1 MERKPSILI
10 VDDNPTNIQV
20 ASSLLEKN
28 GYDTEYALESEAAF
42 AWLNKTSFDLI
53 LLDVM
58 IPGLDGFEIC
68 RMIKQNPNWN
78 KIPIIFVTARVDRE
92 SVVKGFDSGG
102 EDYLT
107 KPFNSME
114 LLARV
119 RLHIELKRSREE
131 LIDLNH
137 RLKDT
142 VSIQAQEIDASTQ
155 DLIEINRQLTQS
167 NEELKRIEIAKQNFF
182 KVLGNEVG
190 NSLHDIT
197 GMLQVIKYRV
207 DSKKVAQLVDRID
220 HTMLKLETFVNT
232 ALRITE
238 LQLAGKSIKYERL
251 EINKLIGFSMF
262 QLDEKIRR
270 KQIQII
276 NDMADQ
282 YFFVAG
288 ESQLIKACLI
298 IVFDFFLERNEINS
312 VIKIDL
318 IKQLNGIVIEI
329 SDQGNALTE
338 SEQELIFD
346 FYNVGNQSL
355 SLAKIIA
362 EAHSGEMSIAN
373 HHDKGIVLTMG
384 LHTMSNI
391 QDHATETNI

>member
-1 MERKPSILI
+1 MEKKGNILI

-28 GYDTEYALESEAAF
+28 GYDTEYALESQSAF
-42 AWLNKTSFDLI
+42 AWLNKMSFDLI

-68 RMIKQNPNWN
+68 RIIKENPNWN

-102 EDYLT
+102 EDYIT
-107 KPFNSME
+107 KPFNSLE

-142 VSIQAQEIDASTQ
+142 VSIQEQEITASSQ
-155 DLIEINRQLTQS
+155 DLIAINRELSKS

-238 LQLAGKSIKYERL
+238 LQLAGKSIKYERI

-270 KQIQII
+270 KQIRII
-276 NDMADQ
+276 NDMSDQ
-282 YFFVAG
+282 FFFIAG

-298 IVFDFFLERNEINS
+298 IIFDFFLERNEINS

-318 IKQLNGIVIEI
+318 TKQLNGIVIEV
-329 SDQGNALTE
+329 SDEGNPLTDT
-338 SEQELIFD
+338 EQELIFD

-362 EAHSGEMSIAN
+362 EAHSGEMSIVN
-373 HHDKGIVLTMG
+373 HSDKGIVLSMG
-384 LHTMSNI
+384 LHTINNI
-391 QDHATETNI
+391 YHASSDENN

>member
-1 MERKPSILI
+1 MEKKGSILI

-28 GYDTEYALESEAAF
+28 GYDTEYALESQSAF
-42 AWLNKTSFDLI
+42 AWLNKMSFDLI

-68 RMIKQNPNWN
+68 RIIKENPNWN

-102 EDYLT
+102 EDYIT
-107 KPFNSME
+107 KPFNSLE

-119 RLHIELKRSREE
+119 RLHIELKRNREE

-137 RLKDT
+137 RLNDT
-142 VSIQAQEIDASTQ
+142 VSIQAQEINASSQ
-155 DLIEINRQLTQS
+155 DLMAINRELSKS

-238 LQLAGKSIKYERL
+238 LQLAGKSIKYERI

-276 NDMADQ
+276 NDMSDQ
-282 YFFVAG
+282 FFFIAG

-298 IVFDFFLERNEINS
+298 IIFDFFLERNEINS

-318 IKQLNGIVIEI
+318 TKQLNGIVIEV
-329 SDQGNALTE
+329 SDEGNPLTDT
-338 SEQELIFD
+338 EQELIFD

-362 EAHSGEMSIAN
+362 EAHSGEMSIVN
-373 HHDKGIVLTMG
+373 HSDKGIVLSMG
-384 LHTMSNI
+384 LHTINNI
-391 QDHATETNI
+391 YHASSDENN

>member
-1 MERKPSILI
+1 MEKKGNILI

-28 GYDTEYALESEAAF
+28 GYDTEYALESQSAF
-42 AWLNKTSFDLI
+42 AWLNKMSFDLI

-68 RMIKQNPNWN
+68 RIIMENPNWN

-102 EDYLT
+102 EDYIT
-107 KPFNSME
+107 KPFNSLE

-142 VSIQAQEIDASTQ
+142 VSIQEQEITASSQ
-155 DLIEINRQLTQS
+155 DLIAINRELSKS

-238 LQLAGKSIKYERL
+238 LQLAGKSIKYERI

-270 KQIQII
+270 KQIRII
-276 NDMADQ
+276 NDMSDQ
-282 YFFVAG
+282 FFFIAG

-298 IVFDFFLERNEINS
+298 IIFDYFLERNEINS

-318 IKQLNGIVIEI
+318 TKQLNGIVIEV
-329 SDQGNALTE
+329 SDEGNPLTDT
-338 SEQELIFD
+338 EQELIFD

-362 EAHSGEMSIAN
+362 EAHSGEMSIVN
-373 HHDKGIVLTMG
+373 HSDKGIVLSMG
-384 LHTMSNI
+384 LHTINNI
-391 QDHATETNI
+391 YHASSDENN